1 MRINTRLSLRAQV
14 QFLILD
20 RRILGTRLHTNVV
33 YVTVD
38 QNPIPSLSPDMGMG
52 LVDGLGLGLLTPPLT
67 ATDEGAILVLLPSPP
82 LCTASVEV
90 WSLTLEVPVAVCL
103 PGVGD
108 PGWLVPLLTECPT
121 VGRVWALVISSS
133 LGPSWSSHLS

>member
-1 MRINTRLSLRAQV
+1 M
-14 QFLILD
+14 LD
-20 RRILGTRLHTNVV
+20 NPTNVV
-33 YVTVD
+33 YVIID
-38 QNPIPSLSPDMGMG
+38 ENPIPSPSPDMGMG

-103 PGVGD
+103 PGVGH
-108 PGWLVPLLTECPT
+108 PGWLGLLLTECSS
-121 VGRVWALVISSS
+121 GASVWHLVPSSS
-133 LGPSWSSHLS
+133 LGPSWSPRLS